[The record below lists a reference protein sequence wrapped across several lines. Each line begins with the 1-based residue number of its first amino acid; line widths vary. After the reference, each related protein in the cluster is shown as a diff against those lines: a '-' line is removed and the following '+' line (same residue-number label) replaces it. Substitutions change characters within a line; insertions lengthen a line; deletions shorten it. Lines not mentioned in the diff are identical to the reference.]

1 MTVGERFLD
10 HLSAAMRIPTVSH
23 DDPAAVDPVAFDR
36 FRAFLEQ
43 TYPATF
49 SRLEVET
56 FAAHGR
62 LLTWHGTEPALPAM
76 VLMAHQDVV
85 PVEDASQWSVPPFEA
100 GRTATHL
107 IGRGAID
114 DKGSLIAI
122 LEAVE
127 ALVESGAGLRR
138 TLILALGHD
147 EERMGADGA
156 AAMSSALARR
166 GVRAD
171 LVLDEGGFITERVV
185 PATRRPVAL
194 VGISEKGYLDVELSG
209 TAVPGHSSA
218 PPRVTAVGAVAA
230 AVAALQSHPL
240 PAHIDRQAAF
250 FAAAARAARPPV
262 RQIIAG
268 LPRLGRLAE
277 RLLAKRPSTDALIRT
292 TTAPTMIEGGIKAN
306 VLPSSARA
314 LVNFRI
320 LPGDTT
326 SSVVDHVRSV
336 VGEGV
341 DVTPHLGWD
350 AAPVSDVT
358 STGYRTLE
366 DTIAEVFPDVVV
378 APWIVIGATDARYY
392 STVSDTV
399 LRFLPFRMNEAELAG
414 FHGGDERIRLTDAEP
429 AVRFYRR
436 LIERMCL

>member
-1 MTVGERFLD
+1 VTAGERFLD
-10 HLSAAMRIPTVSH
+10 HLAAAIRIPTVSH
-23 DDPAAVDPVAFDR
+23 DDHAAIDHAAFDR
-36 FRAFLEQ
+36 FGEFLER

-49 SRLEVET
+49 ARLEVEAFST
-56 FAAHGR
+56 HAR
-62 LLTWHGTEPALPAM
+62 LLTWRGSDPGTAAL

-85 PVEDASQWSVPPFEA
+85 PVEDESAWSHHPFEPT
-100 GRTATHL
+100 RTATHL

-127 ALVESGAGLRR
+127 ALLESGTELRR
-138 TLILALGHD
+138 TLVLALGHD

-156 AAMSSALARR
+156 GAIASALARQ
-166 GVRAD
+166 GITAD

-194 VGISEKGYLDVELSG
+194 VGVSEKGYLDVELSV
-209 TAVPGHSSA
+209 TAAPGHSSA

-230 AVAALQSHPL
+230 AVAELQKHPL

-250 FAAAARAARPPV
+250 FAAAAAAARPPL
-262 RQIIAG
+262 RQLIAA

-326 SSVVDHVRSV
+326 GTVIDHVRSV
-336 VGEGV
+336 VG
-341 DVTPHLGWD
+341 DTVTVVPHLGWD
-350 AAPVSDVT
+350 AAPVSDLT
-358 STGYRTLE
+358 STGYRALE
-366 DTIAEVFPDVVV
+366 ETIAEVFPDVVV
-378 APWIVIGATDARYY
+378 APWIVIGATDARYF
-392 STVSDTV
+392 STVSETV
-399 LRFLPFRMNEAELAG
+399 LRFLPFRMDDAELSG
-414 FHGGDERIRLTDAEP
+414 FHGDDERIRLGDAEP

>member
-1 MTVGERFLD
+1 MTAGDRFLD
-10 HLSAAMRIPTVSH
+10 HLAAAIRIPTVSH
-23 DDPAAVDPVAFDR
+23 DDPAAIDQAAFDR
-36 FRAFLEQ
+36 FREFLED
-43 TYPATF
+43 TYPASF
-49 SRLEVET
+49 IRLETEAFST
-56 FAAHGR
+56 HGR
-62 LLTWHGTEPALPAM
+62 LLTWNGSDPEAPAL

-85 PVEDASQWSVPPFEA
+85 PVDSASAWSCPPFEA
-100 GRTATHL
+100 GRTNTHL

-127 ALVESGAGLRR
+127 ALLERGAVLRR

-147 EERMGADGA
+147 EERMGANGA
-156 AAMSSALARR
+156 GAMASALAQR
-166 GVRAD
+166 GIRAE
-171 LVLDEGGFITERVV
+171 LVLDEGGFITERVI

-194 VGISEKGYLDVELSG
+194 VGVSEKGYLDVELSV
-209 TAVPGHSSA
+209 TAAPGHSSA
-218 PPRVTAVGAVAA
+218 PPRVTAVGAMAA

-240 PAHIDRQAAF
+240 PAHIERQTDF
-250 FAAAARAARPPV
+250 FKAVSAAARPPL
-262 RQIIAG
+262 RQLIAA

-277 RLLAKRPSTDALIRT
+277 RLLARRPSTDALMRT

-326 SSVVDHVRSV
+326 NSVVDHVRSV
-336 VGEGV
+336 VGNAV
-341 DVTPHLGWD
+341 TVTPYPGWD
-350 AAPVSDVT
+350 ATPVSDVG
-358 STGYRTLE
+358 SAGYQALE

-378 APWIVIGATDARYY
+378 APWIVIGATDARYF
-392 STVSDTV
+392 SAVSDTV
-399 LRFLPFRMNEAELAG
+399 LRFLPFRMNEAELTG
-414 FHGGDERIRLTDAEP
+414 FHGEDERIRLTDAEP

>member
-1 MTVGERFLD
+1 VSVGDRFLD
-10 HLSAAMRIPTVSH
+10 HLAAAIRIPTVSH
-23 DDPAAVDPVAFDR
+23 DDPATVD
-36 FRAFLEQ
+36 
-43 TYPATF
+43 PATF
-49 SRLEVET
+49 DHLRGYLEHSFPATFARLEVEA
-56 FAAHGR
+56 FATHGL
-62 LLTWHGTEPALPAM
+62 LLTWRGSDPEAPAL

-85 PVEDASQWSVPPFEA
+85 PVEDTSTWSRHPFGA
-100 GRTATHL
+100 DRTDTHL
-107 IGRGAID
+107 IRRCAID

-127 ALVESGAGLRR
+127 ALLDLGVGLRR

-156 AAMSSALARR
+156 GAMASALARR
-166 GVRAD
+166 GLRAE
-171 LVLDEGGFITERVV
+171 LVLDEGGFITERVI

-194 VGISEKGYLDVELSG
+194 VGVSEKGYLDVELSLSA
-209 TAVPGHSSA
+209 TPGHSSA

-240 PAHIDRQAAF
+240 PAHIERQAAF
-250 FAAAARAARPPV
+250 FAAAATAARPPL
-262 RQIIAG
+262 RQLIAA

-277 RLLAKRPSTDALIRT
+277 RLLARRPSTDALIRT
-292 TTAPTMIEGGIKAN
+292 TTAPTLIEGGIKAN

-326 SSVVDHVRSV
+326 GSVLDHVRSV
-336 VGEGV
+336 VGNAV
-341 DVTPHLGWD
+341 TVTPLPGWD
-350 AAPVSDVT
+350 ATPVSDVN
-358 STGYRTLE
+358 SAGYRALE

-378 APWIVIGATDARYY
+378 APWIVIGATDARYF
-392 STVSDTV
+392 SAVSDTV
-399 LRFLPFRMNEAELAG
+399 LRFLPFRMNEAELTG
-414 FHGGDERIRLTDAEP
+414 FHGDDERIRLADAEP

>member
-1 MTVGERFLD
+1 MTVGDRFLD
-10 HLSAAMRIPTVSH
+10 HLAAAIRIPTVSH
-23 DDPAAVDPVAFDR
+23 DEHAAVDQVAFDQ
-36 FRAFLEQ
+36 FRAFLEH

-49 SRLEVET
+49 ARLEVEA
-56 FAAHGR
+56 FSAHAR
-62 LLTWHGTEPALPAM
+62 LLTWSGSDPQGPAL

-85 PVEDASQWSVPPFEA
+85 PVEDDSTWSHRPFEA
-100 GRTATHL
+100 TRTATHL

-127 ALVESGAGLRR
+127 ALLERGTDLRR

-156 AAMSSALARR
+156 GAIASALARR
-166 GVRAD
+166 AITAD
-171 LVLDEGGFITERVV
+171 LVLDEGGFITEGVV

-194 VGISEKGYLDVELSG
+194 VGVSEKGYLDVELS
-209 TAVPGHSSA
+209 ASAAPGHSSA

-230 AVAALQSHPL
+230 AVAALQSNPL
-240 PAHIDRQAAF
+240 PAHIERQAAF
-250 FAAAARAARPPV
+250 FAAAAGAARPPL
-262 RQIIAG
+262 RQLIAA

-326 SSVVDHVRSV
+326 GTVIDHVRSV
-336 VGEGV
+336 VGDTV
-341 DVTPHLGWD
+341 TITPHLGWD
-350 AAPVSDVT
+350 AAPVSDTT
-358 STGYRTLE
+358 SAGYRALE
-366 DTIAEVFPDVVV
+366 ETITEVFPDVVV
-378 APWIVIGATDARYY
+378 APWIVIGATDARYF
-392 STVSDTV
+392 SPVSDTV
-399 LRFLPFRMNEAELAG
+399 LRFLPFRMDQAELSG
-414 FHGGDERIRLTDAEP
+414 FHGDDERIRLADAEP